1 MYVNENLE
9 ITTKGIRYGLSKK
22 NNTTNT
28 IDVVQLQLIYE
39 RVLRENKTLSSTN
52 ILLYLENEKL
62 RKNFQEKF
70 GEQSNQQSNQQ
81 SGQQ

>member
-81 SGQQ
+81 SGQ